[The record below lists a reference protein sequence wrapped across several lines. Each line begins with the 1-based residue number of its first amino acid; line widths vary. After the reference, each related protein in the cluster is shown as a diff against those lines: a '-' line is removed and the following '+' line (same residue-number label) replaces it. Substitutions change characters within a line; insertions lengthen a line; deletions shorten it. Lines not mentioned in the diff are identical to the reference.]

1 MSPEL
6 QAFYNAYATWLNN
19 GAPETHNK
27 ARIVTSTFARNVGLC
42 SNFERYMMDHG
53 IRSAEIHATEMFE
66 QFGGGLKRASYPFG
80 GPKMYENEARTNVSH
95 LNAERRAWVH
105 KHSQIPVKGEE

>member
-6 QAFYNAYATWLNN
+6 QAFYNAYAAWLNK
-19 GAPETHNK
+19 GAPETHNR
-27 ARIVTSTFARNVGLC
+27 AQIVTSTFTRNLGLC
-42 SNFERYMMDHG
+42 SNFDRYMMDHA
-53 IRSAEIHATEMFE
+53 IRDTHIYAAEMYAQFE
-66 QFGGGLKRASYPFG
+66 CESYPFG
-80 GPKMYENEARTNVSH
+80 GLYKYTDEARENVLH

>member
-19 GAPETHNK
+19 GAPETHNSM
-27 ARIVTSTFARNVGLC
+27 RMVTSTFTRNLGLC
-42 SNFERYMMDHG
+42 SNFDRYMMDHG
-53 IRSAEIHATEMFE
+53 IRSAEIHAAEMFE
-66 QFGGGLKRASYPFG
+66 QLERESYPFG
-80 GPKMYENEARTNVSH
+80 GPYIYNDEARTNVSH
-95 LNAERRAWVH
+95 LNNDRRAWVH